1 LQSSTRGVE
10 IYQWE
15 LVGCGHRDRCKTCQ
29 SGRMYGLCLY
39 RYLYKSGK
47 YTKQYIRLKDLESH
61 TDARGR
67 QHYRTR

>member
-1 LQSSTRGVE
+1 
-10 IYQWE
+10 
-15 LVGCGHRDRCKTCQ
+15 
-29 SGRMYGLCLY
+29 MYGLCLY
-39 RYLYKSGK
+39 RYLYNSGK